1 MENGQILDS
10 QIRASSEYNSAHG
23 AANGR
28 LNFVAGGGK
37 IGAWSAEIVD
47 VNQWL
52 QVDLLGKP
60 KVTKI
65 QTQGR
70 EDCCNQFV
78 KTYTVSYSDTTTS
91 GFTDYTENS
100 HVKVRSKFDKNLSKF
115 NPCYINA
122 TRGIK
127 SVTDHTVM
135 KEEEPR

>member
-1 MENGQILDS
+1 MENGQIVNS
-10 QIRASSEYNSAHG
+10 QITASSEYNGAHG
-23 AANGR
+23 ASNGR

-37 IGAWSAEIVD
+37 IGAWSAGTVD

-52 QVDLLGKP
+52 EVDLLGKP

-100 HVKVRSKFDKNLSKF
+100 HEKVRSKFDKNLSKF
-115 NPCYINA
+115 NACYTKA
-122 TRGIK
+122 TRGI
-127 SVTDHTVM
+127 
-135 KEEEPR
+135 